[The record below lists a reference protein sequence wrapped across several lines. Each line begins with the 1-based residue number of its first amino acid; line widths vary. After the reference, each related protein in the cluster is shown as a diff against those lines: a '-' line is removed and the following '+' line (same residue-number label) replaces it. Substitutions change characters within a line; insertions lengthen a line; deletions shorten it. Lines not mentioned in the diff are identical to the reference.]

1 MLRNYVQNS
10 NTMAIFQFTHHDVH
24 QYLHNGMLSCAPFH
38 KGHPKDLY
46 LAITRKGALEDMQ
59 EHTTM
64 SSPETSAYGSVVGG
78 GVGAYD
84 VSHWQKILASFI
96 AQSSAALAHP
106 YFYLIRTNTKWSMCL
121 LSGLSPTIYSTLLLE
136 CELVSIRT
144 NREDGTKSVRLAH
157 NEWIVFLN

>member
-1 MLRNYVQNS
+1 
-10 NTMAIFQFTHHDVH
+10 MAIFQFAQCDVH
-24 QYLHNGMLSCAPFH
+24 HYLHNGMLSCAPFR
-38 KGHPKDLY
+38 KGHLKDLY
-46 LAITRKGALEDMQ
+46 LAITRKGTLEDMQ

-64 SSPETSAYGSVVGG
+64 SSPETSAYGSVFVG
-78 GVGAYD
+78 GVGTYD

-106 YFYLIRTNTKWSMCL
+106 YFYLIRTNTKWSMRL

-144 NREDGTKSVRLAH
+144 NWEDGTKSVRLARKQ
-157 NEWIVFLN
+157 WIVFLN

>member
-24 QYLHNGMLSCAPFH
+24 QYLHNGMLSCAPFQ

-78 GVGAYD
+78 GVGTYD
-84 VSHWQKILASFI
+84 LSLWQKILASFI
-96 AQSSAALAHP
+96 AQSLAALAHP
-106 YFYLIRTNTKWSMCL
+106 YFYLIRTNTKGSLCL

-144 NREDGTKSVRLAH
+144 NWEDGTKSVRLARDQ
-157 NEWIVFLN
+157 WIVFLN